1 MSAGGGEMKLKFQL
15 PSTVEEEPFKSQLHS
30 RYTGGVTTTTE
41 THWLTPEQQVA
52 WRAYLLGTARLL
64 AKLDDDLH
72 QFGLGL
78 NEYEI
83 LVRLSEAPDR
93 RLRMAELADR
103 LHQSRSRLTHTVGR
117 LENVGLVRRSSCK
130 SDKRG
135 VWAELTDTGYAR
147 LEEAAPSHVEG
158 VRENLVDLASDD
170 DYAAVGRVFDA
181 VSEHI
186 GQR

>member
-1 MSAGGGEMKLKFQL
+1 
-15 PSTVEEEPFKSQLHS
+15 
-30 RYTGGVTTTTE
+30 VTTTTGAR
-41 THWLTPEQQVA
+41 WLTSEQQVA
-52 WRAYLLGTARLL
+52 WRAYLLGAARLM
-64 AKLDDDLH
+64 AKLDDDLRE
-72 QFGLGL
+72 FGLGT

-83 LVRLSEAPDR
+83 LVRLSESPDR

-117 LENVGLVRRSSCK
+117 LEAAALVRRTSCK

-135 VWAELTDTGYAR
+135 VWAELTDAGYAR
-147 LEEAAPSHVEG
+147 LEQAAPSHVQG
-158 VRENLVDLASDD
+158 VRENLVDLVSAEDF
-170 DYAAVGRVFDA
+170 AAIGRVFDA